1 MTAPLYQDKIELMNF
16 TDFFDTDSDENT
28 IENDAATDTD
38 SDENN
43 FCLDYQSYYVT
54 LTFKYQGSLIT
65 LMYSIET

>member
-1 MTAPLYQDKIELMNF
+1 MTAPLYQHKIELMIC
-16 TDFFDTDSDENT
+16 TDILD
-28 IENDAATDTD
+28 TDTD
-38 SDENN
+38 EKN